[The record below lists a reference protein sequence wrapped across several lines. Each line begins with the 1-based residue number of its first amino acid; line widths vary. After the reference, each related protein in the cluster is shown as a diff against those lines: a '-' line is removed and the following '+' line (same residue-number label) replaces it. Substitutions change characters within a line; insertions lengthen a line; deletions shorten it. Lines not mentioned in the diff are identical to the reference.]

1 MWLKR
6 KEFAR
11 YSKFKS
17 HGTAHENFEFEDLCE
32 VKIPIPNIEVQ
43 QSIVNIYECYSKK
56 KSITDKLS
64 VKIQELCPILIKGSL
79 EDGRNGNV

>member
-1 MWLKR
+1 MWLRR

-32 VKIPIPNIEVQ
+32 VKIPIPNIEIQ
-43 QSIVNIYECYSKK
+43 QSIVDIYECYTKK
-56 KSITDKLS
+56 KSIADKLA
-64 VKIQELCPILIKGSL
+64 VKIREICPILIKGSI
-79 EDGRNGNV
+79 EEAKEV